1 MMKANDTQESGRSSL
16 LMKVGTLYRQR
27 MATSV
32 KEGVAKKSSTFVVSY
47 RGISGAKMNTL
58 RKDLKRKKA
67 EVLVSK
73 TSVARIAL
81 KESKYKDLAGPMEGQ
96 VALILSNT
104 DASEVS
110 KVLVKFAKDYEGFV
124 VRAGWLDG
132 AFLTQEQ
139 IKTLS
144 DLPSREVL
152 LAKFLGTLSAGL
164 TRFAGALNG
173 KTRDLISILKQK
185 SDVQR
190 NVERHPEATAE
201 GTNLGR

>member
-1 MMKANDTQESGRSSL
+1 MI
-16 LMKVGTLYRQR
+16 KVGTLYRQR
-27 MATSV
+27 MASSV
-32 KEGVAKKSSTFVVSY
+32 KEGVSKKSSTFVVSY
-47 RGISGAKMNTL
+47 RGISSAKMNIL

-81 KESKYKDLAGPMEGQ
+81 KEAKCEDLASSIEGQ
-96 VALILSNT
+96 MALILSNA

-110 KVLVKFAKDYEGFV
+110 KVLVKFAENYKGFV
-124 VRAGWLDG
+124 VRGGMLDG

-152 LAKFLGTLSAGL
+152 LAKLMGTMNAPL
-164 TRFAGALNG
+164 TRFASALNA
-173 KTRDLISILKQK
+173 KTRDLMSILKQK
-185 SDVQR
+185 SD
-190 NVERHPEATAE
+190 AA
-201 GTNLGR
+201 